1 MKKSLVSAAAAA
13 AFLAAAAPAA
23 FADDHETDT
32 ASAGYLRCDV
42 EGSVSFIFG
51 STRDVSCKFEPAGA
65 EIQHY
70 TGEIERYGI
79 DIGYLESA
87 VMIWGVVTAG
97 EDLPEDGLAGKYTN
111 VSAEIAAGYG
121 IGANALVFGEESIA
135 LQPLSVQGGEGLNIA
150 AGVAQLTLKR
160 VQ

>member
-1 MKKSLVSAAAAA
+1 MKKSFVSAAAAA
-13 AFLAAAAPAA
+13 AFLAASASAAI
-23 FADDHETDT
+23 ADDHATDS

-51 STRDVSCKFEPAGA
+51 STRNLTCKFEPAGG
-65 EIQHY
+65 EVQHY

-97 EDLPEDGLAGKYTN
+97 EDLPKDGLAGKYAG

-121 IGANALVFGEESIA
+121 VGANALILGEESIA

-150 AGVAQLTLKR
+150 AGVAQLTLKQ